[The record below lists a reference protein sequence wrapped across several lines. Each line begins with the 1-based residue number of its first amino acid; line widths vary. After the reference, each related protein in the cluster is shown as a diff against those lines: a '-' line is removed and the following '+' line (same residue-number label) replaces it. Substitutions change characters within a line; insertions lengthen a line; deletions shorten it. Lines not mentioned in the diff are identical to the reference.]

1 MELRGFPNQSGDYTR
16 PGQQKGSIHQRSQA
30 ENGST
35 LSQGTLESHSR
46 LWVQKL
52 KVTVELFR
60 QIEAEE
66 LEKIKQAIGA
76 EKYASHEFDKDAQ
89 LLDNIITEER
99 FVEFLTLHAYQY
111 LP

>member
-1 MELRGFPNQSGDYTR
+1 M
-16 PGQQKGSIHQRSQA
+16 
-30 ENGST
+30 
-35 LSQGTLESHSR
+35 ESHSR
-46 LWVQKL
+46 LRVQKL

-66 LEKIKQAIGA
+66 LEKMKQAIGE
-76 EKYASHEFDKDAQ
+76 EKYPSHEFDKAAQ

-99 FVEFLTLHAYQY
+99 FVEFLMLQAYRY

>member
-1 MELRGFPNQSGDYTR
+1 M
-16 PGQQKGSIHQRSQA
+16 
-30 ENGST
+30 
-35 LSQGTLESHSR
+35 ESHSR
-46 LWVQKL
+46 LRVQKL

-66 LEKIKQAIGA
+66 LEKIKQAIG
-76 EKYASHEFDKDAQ
+76 EEQYASHEFDKAAQ